1 MKLTIEIDNPAEVYR
16 AAQFLMELAGLKNI
30 PTDEEIFTQFVEEH
44 PEVLPTPP
52 EQEADQDEQEAVQDE
67 QEPTPNPPV
76 HLVTYAQVRAE
87 SVKLVKK
94 DRKIMNEIL
103 AEFGAGKLGEIAE
116 DDYPKLYERLVS
128 ANAG

>member
-1 MKLTIEIDNPAEVYR
+1 MKLTIEIDNPAEI
-16 AAQFLMELAGLKNI
+16 AQFLMELAGPDTMTN

-67 QEPTPNPPV
+67 QEPAPNPPV
-76 HLVTYAQVRAE
+76 HLITYAQVRSE

-94 DRKIMNEIL
+94 DRSQMQDIL
-103 AEFGAGKLGEIAE
+103 ADFNVKKLSEIPE
-116 DDYPKLYERLVS
+116 GDYPAVYERLVS